1 MSDTAAHW
9 YVIWTEARAEKL
21 VASRL
26 EAIGHAAWLPTYTA
40 RRQWSDRWKAVTLPL
55 FPGYLFAQEGPWS
68 WHELLRV
75 PGVLTLVKAGS
86 VPVLLSSAYIAEL
99 QRAINTPDVQ
109 VEPLEDAPVF
119 APGDEVIVMDGPL
132 AGVRGVVR
140 DMQSRR
146 TLVIWIEA
154 IGRGVAC
161 TLGTA
166 AVRKLGTA
174 D

>member
-1 MSDTAAHW
+1 MAARW

-40 RRQWSDRWKAVTLPL
+40 RRKWSDRWKEVTLPL

-75 PGVLTLVKAGS
+75 PGVLTLVKVGS
-86 VPVLLSSAYIAEL
+86 VPVLLTSEYIAQL
-99 QRAINTPDVQ
+99 QRAIATPEAQ
-109 VEPLEDAPVF
+109 AEPVELPPDFSA
-119 APGDEVIVMDGPL
+119 GDEVVVLDGPL

-154 IGRGVAC
+154 VGRGVAC
-161 TLGTA
+161 TIGAA
-166 AVRKLGTA
+166 AVRKVGA
-174 D
+174 VA